1 MNLESLNSSQTFVK
15 EKFIKSTRNGNYLC
29 LQIKLKERKNLPLD
43 TFKFDP
49 CFKKPSM
56 DFKYMLMNE
65 KGKK

>member
-1 MNLESLNSSQTFVK
+1 MNLESLHSSQTFVK

-29 LQIKLKERKNLPLD
+29 LQIRLKEHKNQPLA

-56 DFKYMLMNE
+56 DFKYTLMNE
-65 KGKK
+65 KDKK